1 MADPTQTPDRG
12 DWLCPCN
19 GCQKSIAAE
28 RKQLIQIFESMGGLE
43 EAIEVIKERMPK
55 PKVRK

>member
-1 MADPTQTPDRG
+1 MADPNQTLGRG
-12 DWLCPCN
+12 EWLCPCS

-28 RKQLIQIFESMGGLE
+28 RNQLIQIFEEMGGLK